1 MDDVPTPRELRGAAG
16 VARTLAYA
24 AGAVGVVAGVLLYQG
39 GDTAFAIA
47 VWVLTFGV
55 GALLM
60 IAAFL
65 LHGMVALLAR
75 LHALESD
82 VRVLVGRRSPDL
94 DEVDGPRGPDPHPNP
109 W

>member
-16 VARTLAYA
+16 VARLLAYA
-24 AGAVGVVAGVLLYQG
+24 AGAAGVVAGALLYRS

-47 VWVLTFGV
+47 VWVLTFGA
-55 GALLM
+55 GAVLM

-75 LHALESD
+75 LAAVESD
-82 VRVLVGRRSPDL
+82 VRVLVGRRGGD
-94 DEVDGPRGPDPHPNP
+94 RGEPPPTGGRDPHPNP

>member
-1 MDDVPTPRELRGAAG
+1 MNDVPTPRELRGAAA

-24 AGAVGVVAGVLLYQG
+24 AGVVGVVAGVLLYQG

-65 LHGMVALLAR
+65 LHAMVALLAR
-75 LHALESD
+75 LHAIESD
-82 VRVLVGRRSPDL
+82 LRIMVGRRGPDPVL
-94 DEVDGPRGPDPHPNP
+94 GDDEGRGDPHPNP